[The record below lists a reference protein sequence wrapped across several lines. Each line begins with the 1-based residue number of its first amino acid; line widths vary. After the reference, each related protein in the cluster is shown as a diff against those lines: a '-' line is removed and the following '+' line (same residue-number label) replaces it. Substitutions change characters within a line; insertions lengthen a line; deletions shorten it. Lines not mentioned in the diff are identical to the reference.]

1 MARRSWIACSRPCGG
16 TMPERMREETCDV
29 LVIGSGIAGLS
40 YALKA
45 SQHGDVV
52 LVTKKQRAQSST
64 NYAQGGIAAVWSDD
78 DSIELH
84 ARDTFVAGAGL
95 CHTSAVRM
103 LVEEGPARVRE
114 LIDWGVRFTQEQETV
129 SLGREGGHSV
139 RRILHAGDLTG
150 REIER
155 ALLSAVAAEPRITLL
170 EDHLAVDLLVRGT
183 PPRCAGAIVLDHR
196 TGTLTRYNALVVLLA
211 TGGMGQAWLHTTN
224 PDIATGDG
232 VAMAYRAGAQ
242 VANLEFMQFHPT
254 ALDAPDGS
262 TFLISEAVRGEGA
275 ILRTPEGAPLMEGVH
290 PLGSLAP
297 RDIVARAID
306 TMMKQT
312 GAPHALLGLSPIPAE
327 RIETRFPG
335 SMKECAARGFDIRRE
350 PIPVVPAAHYACG
363 GIRTD
368 ANGRTSLRGLFAAG
382 EVACT
387 GVHGANRLASNSL
400 LEAVVYSHRAAQA
413 LPVSLAQ
420 AARTSD
426 GRSEPGAPLPRGR
439 ERDGAW
445 QAVRASIRQALWE
458 DVGLVRT
465 DARLGRAARRL
476 EALRAGMNDGSV
488 RDPEY
493 IEVRNLLEVAELV
506 VRSARLRRESRGLHH
521 NTDDPYRDNER
532 ELRDTVLERAWS

>member
-1 MARRSWIACSRPCGG
+1 
-16 TMPERMREETCDV
+16 MPERMQQGICDV

-45 SQHGDVV
+45 AHHGDVI
-52 LVTKKQRAQSST
+52 LVTKKHRAQSST
-64 NYAQGGIAAVWSDD
+64 NYAQGGIAAVWSDE
-78 DSIELH
+78 DSMELH

-103 LVEEGPARVRE
+103 LVEEGPARVRD

-155 ALLSAVAAEPRITLL
+155 ALLGAVAAEPRITLL

-183 PPRCAGAIVLDHR
+183 PPRCAGAIVLDHH
-196 TGTLTRYNALVVLLA
+196 TDTLTRYDAGIVLLA

-275 ILRTPEGAPLMEGVH
+275 ILRTPEGAPLMDGVH

-297 RDIVARAID
+297 RDIVARTID
-306 TMMKQT
+306 ALMKET
-312 GAPHALLGLSPIPAE
+312 GAPHALLDLSPIPAD
-327 RIETRFPG
+327 RIVTRFPG
-335 SMKECAARGFDIRRE
+335 IREECARRGIDIRTQ

-368 ANGRTSLRGLFAAG
+368 ADGRTSLRGLFAAG

-413 LPVSLAQ
+413 LPASLAR
-420 AARTSD
+420 ARRVTD
-426 GRSEPGAPLPRGR
+426 GRGEPAVPVPAGR
-439 ERDGAW
+439 VTGGAW
-445 QAVRASIRQALWE
+445 QELRTSIRQSLWD
-458 DVGLVRT
+458 DVGLVRS
-465 DARLGRAARRL
+465 DARLARAARRIHT
-476 EALRAGMNDGSV
+476 LRAGLDAGSV

-493 IEVRNLLEVAELV
+493 LEARNLVEVAELV
-506 VRSARLRRESRGLHH
+506 VRSARLRRESRGLHY
-521 NTDDPYRDNER
+521 NVDYPYRDNER
-532 ELRDTVLERAWS
+532 QLRDTVLERAGS